1 MAGEPLPQTRLL
13 ELSPGDMLMLC
24 TDGLTGVLSDDQILS
39 ILNEPAPLA
48 KQCRRLV
55 DAANGAGGKDNIT
68 VLLLSSC
75 RRKTKTQR

>member
-1 MAGEPLPQTRLL
+1 M
-13 ELSPGDMLMLC
+13 
-24 TDGLTGVLSDDQILS
+24 LSDDQILS

-75 RRKTKTQR
+75 RRKRKPSVKRPPSRIDTRYG